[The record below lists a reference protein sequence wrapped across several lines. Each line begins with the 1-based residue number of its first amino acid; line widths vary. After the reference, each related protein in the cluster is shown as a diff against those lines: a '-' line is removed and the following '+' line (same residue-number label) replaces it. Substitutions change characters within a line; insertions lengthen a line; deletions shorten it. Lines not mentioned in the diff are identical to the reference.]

1 MYLYA
6 CQLAETRANERE
18 HPEVDPDKYEYII
31 AYFVDVRVRQYYF
44 WLWQYYSID
53 IQKI

>member
-1 MYLYA
+1 MPQCWSISQPASSNVYLYA

-31 AYFVDVRVRQYYF
+31 AYFVDVRLR
-44 WLWQYYSID
+44 
-53 IQKI
+53 